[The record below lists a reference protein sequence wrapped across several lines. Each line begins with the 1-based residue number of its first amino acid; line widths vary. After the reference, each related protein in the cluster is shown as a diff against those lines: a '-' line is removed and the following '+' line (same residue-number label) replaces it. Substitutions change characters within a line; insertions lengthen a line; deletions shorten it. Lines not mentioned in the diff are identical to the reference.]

1 MDLCVADHVKND
13 DFPALGRGH
22 LQGGSHSY
30 FGQLRK
36 IGRGKNLFFLL
47 HSFLLYGSLEPFS
60 KVLTFEAEL
69 SLGGGLQ
76 ARRLYR
82 PVTAQTYPVASVQ
95 RSTLRHLD
103 APELR

>member
-22 LQGGSHSY
+22 LQGGAHSY

-36 IGRGKNLFFLL
+36 IGRDKNLFFLL
-47 HSFLLYGSLEPFS
+47 HSALLYGSLEPFS

-69 SLGGGLQ
+69 GLGGGLQ
-76 ARRLYR
+76 PRRLYR
-82 PVTAQTYPVASVQ
+82 PGAAPKKPTASRQHTP
-95 RSTLRHLD
+95 L
-103 APELR
+103 PP